1 MGKSF
6 RLFHLGQYL
15 LILDDVFIGCQQDV
29 ELPAAELRHKPPTQ
43 RRSSLQGKDRKGT
56 ILLSKRASQTN
67 NDLMHALV

>member
-1 MGKSF
+1 MGKHQDTAQMGKSC

-43 RRSSLQGKDRKGT
+43 GRSSL
-56 ILLSKRASQTN
+56 
-67 NDLMHALV
+67 